1 MVTWHFS
8 IDNVV
13 NCGYLFSMS
22 KYDSFHRLPPW
33 ILCFFSFRVQM
44 GWYSYLTMQNLETLK
59 GIASWCHILEFG
71 LTMYLFL
78 PQLGIF
84 SGTSCLSPS
93 ANPDDI
99 LTWVAGID
107 VFCVEP
113 MLLGHIHENHYDS
126 FIQWVGIIFLT
137 QPHPLSRESLQAVS
151 TPINAWGVSG
161 YQGIVFQYK

>member
-1 MVTWHFS
+1 MLQVPYGIVFFFNFEVISFSGNVVTWHFS

-99 LTWVAGID
+99 ITRVVGID
-107 VFCVEP
+107 VFLCGTYAIRSHSWKP
-113 MLLGHIHENHYDS
+113 LR
-126 FIQWVGIIFLT
+126 FL
-137 QPHPLSRESLQAVS
+137 HP
-151 TPINAWGVSG
+151 TGT
-161 YQGIVFQYK
+161 YYF